1 MNLQEYLSEV
11 TGIYK
16 TGAATE
22 HSYRAA
28 LQKLFSS
35 ISDDVEALN
44 EPKRVQCGAPD
55 FLINRREIVIGH
67 VEAKDID
74 KDLSTLKGKL
84 PDQDLYEQGVPN
96 WITGLFERTFAFA
109 LAFANVEGTYVLLI
123 AWMTAKLAL

>member
-1 MNLQEYLSEV
+1 MNIQEYLSEV

-35 ISDDVEALN
+35 ISDDVNALN
-44 EPKRVQCGAPD
+44 EPKREQCGAPD
-55 FLINRREIVIGH
+55 FPINRGEIVVGH

-74 KDLSTLKGKL
+74 KDLSTLKAVFLACTCSTLG
-84 PDQDLYEQGVPN
+84 PATSGR
-96 WITGLFERTFAFA
+96 TGNKRAARDNQEG
-109 LAFANVEGTYVLLI
+109 ANEP
-123 AWMTAKLAL
+123 